1 VARFGPFHMS
11 LNGILYITTYSW
23 RSKKSIK
30 GSDPESYSRVASLM
44 QFSALLTP
52 ALPRCASQTLLS
64 AGASPMQAL
73 ATGKASF
80 EIEEVRIILCWQQLI
95 I

>member
-1 VARFGPFHMS
+1 
-11 LNGILYITTYSW
+11 
-23 RSKKSIK
+23 
-30 GSDPESYSRVASLM
+30 M